1 MNCEDWRVVTGFICG
16 RLSSDLA
23 GEVEKHLAGCAA
35 CGEEAA
41 LWKDLA
47 SLPEE
52 QPSQALQS
60 RFKAMLE
67 SYQEGRW
74 EKTSLAAEK
83 SRTPVPMLWG
93 LGNWRQLPAAG
104 IVWACLFLACGYFI
118 GKHAIAGSMQQLR
131 RRSMKCGRNSAPPGD
146 GCLSMLQQQS
156 ASQRLEGGSW
166 STRLP
171 EPDPKVLGA
180 LQHTLHFDNS
190 VDVSLAA
197 LDALSPYAGRPEVRR
212 ELVTLQNQQSPLVQ
226 IALIDLLV
234 DLHDKNAVSQFKR
247 VQQDPKVDPTVKKRV
262 DWNTAVEL
270 DQRQNQ
276 GRSGYGK
283 E

>member
-1 MNCEDWRVVTGFICG
+1 MNCEAIGELLPDYLQG

-23 GEVEKHLAGCAA
+23 GEIEKHLLECVA

-41 LWKDLA
+41 LWKNLA

-52 QPSQALQS
+52 QPSPALQS
-60 RFKAMLE
+60 QFKAMLE

-83 SRTPVPMLWG
+83 SKAPAPMLWG

-118 GKHAIAGSMQQLR
+118 GRSSVPGASQDTQEKFAAMQNELAATR
-131 RRSMKCGRNSAPPGD
+131 RMVA
-146 GCLSMLQQQS
+146 LSMLQQQS
-156 ASQRLEGGSW
+156 ASQRLEGVSW

-180 LQHTLHFDNS
+180 LQHTLRFDNS
-190 VDVSLAA
+190 VDVRLAA
-197 LDALSPYAGRPEVRR
+197 LDALSPYASRPEVRH
-212 ELVTLQNQQSPLVQ
+212 ELVDALQSQQSPLVQ
-226 IALIDLLV
+226 IAMIDLLV

-247 VQQDPKVDPTVKKRV
+247 FQQDPKLDPTVKKRV
-262 DWNTAVEL
+262 DWGIQQLN
-270 DQRQNQ
+270 
-276 GRSGYGK
+276 
-283 E
+283 